1 MFSDDVVG
9 RSCFLFLLFVA
20 IIGYGYLLV
29 FLFWLLPVSLLGSN
43 VVKLLYKDAMIVV
56 LAFLLF
62 DLFVL
67 EKRRVKN
74 VAEHREEWLARLRS
88 WGR

>member
-1 MFSDDVVG
+1 
-9 RSCFLFLLFVA
+9 
-20 IIGYGYLLV
+20 
-29 FLFWLLPVSLLGSN
+29 
-43 VVKLLYKDAMIVV
+43 MIVV